1 MDSPHWLP
9 TFRRIGSLVL
19 LLSMAML
26 PLPAEDWQPIDS
38 ELLKRTQPKLDPD
51 ADAEYILHKTRV
63 EDRVLGGS
71 DVVLI
76 YSYYVRMKIYTERG
90 KERYSTIDIAAPGD
104 GMIRELKGR
113 TILPDGKVV
122 PLEKD
127 SVFER
132 DVKRPSGRTIRRRS
146 FAMPAVSVGSVIEY
160 QWNEYYNGHWSN
172 NLHLD
177 VQQDEPVWELQ
188 LQVKPIDFSKTRFS
202 GELLMN
208 SRNFQCRP
216 PGWKRVGHDWYG
228 ISMQDIP
235 AFREEQF
242 MPPVDQLR
250 AWIFFYYEEPNPP
263 KGKKYWEQ
271 FGKKKFEE
279 TKEKTKSANLVKTR
293 AAEIIAGAV
302 TPEEKVT
309 RLVNYCRTK
318 VKNFAHPLFRV
329 SAADLGDWKPIVEPS
344 ETLERGMGSPM
355 DIQYLLIAL
364 AQEAGFDARLAR
376 LVGRDEYFFEEQFP
390 NDYFMKRVNVAIK
403 VENEWKF
410 FDVAQPFLEPGMLSW
425 PEEGVSAVIPDPK
438 ELIVVTTP
446 ISPPSRNTIRK
457 VAHLALDEEGTLKG
471 TIDEAKSGYSAVS
484 EKMRLVRM
492 TEEERRQAVEEDL
505 KERYPSAT
513 VTSLEVLN
521 ADDVDQLLTY
531 RYTIAL
537 PNYAERTGKRLFVL
551 PSFFRRGQ
559 PALFTS
565 SNRQFPVYFY
575 HGWLETDH
583 VEITLPEG
591 YELDSPDAPSS
602 FQIGETGEYNVKM
615 RLVKTGQERVLLYDR
630 KLEMGREGKLLYP
643 QEAYPVLKQVFEA
656 VRKGD
661 DHAIILKARDS
672 AAAGGI

>member
-1 MDSPHWLP
+1 MDFSRCPLTIP
-9 TFRRIGSLVL
+9 IIGFLIL
-19 LLSMAML
+19 LFFLAAV
-26 PLPAEDWQPIDS
+26 PAQAEDWQPIDPS
-38 ELLKRTQPKLDPD
+38 LLQRTQPKLDPD

-63 EDRVLGGS
+63 EDRVLSGS

-90 KERYSTIDIAAPGD
+90 KEKYSTIDIAAPND

-113 TILPDGKVV
+113 TVLPDGKIV

-146 FAMPAVSVGSVIEY
+146 FAMPSVSVGSVIEY
-160 QWNEYYNGHWSN
+160 QWNEYYNGRWSN

-188 LQVKPIDFSKTRFS
+188 LQVKPIDFSRTNFS
-202 GELLMN
+202 GDLQMT
-208 SRNFQCRP
+208 SRSFQCKP
-216 PGWKRVGHDWYG
+216 PSWKRVGPDWYG

-242 MPPVDQLR
+242 MPPVDGLR
-250 AWIFFYYEEPNPP
+250 SWIFFYYEERNPP
-263 KGKKYWEQ
+263 EGKKFWQ
-271 FGKKKFEE
+271 RFGKKKFEE
-279 TKEKTKSANLVKTR
+279 TKEKTKSASLVKTR
-293 AAEIIAGAV
+293 AAEIVAGAA
-302 TPEEKVT
+302 TPEEKVA

-318 VKNFAHPLFRV
+318 VKNIRHPLSKV
-329 SAADLGDWKPIVEPS
+329 SAADLGDWKPILKPS
-344 ETLERGMGSPM
+344 ETLERGMGTPM
-355 DIQYLLIAL
+355 DVQYLLIAL
-364 AQEAGFDARLAR
+364 AQEAGFDARLAW
-376 LVGRDEYFFEEQFP
+376 LVGRDAFFFEVQFP
-390 NDYFMKRVNVAIK
+390 NDYFVNRANVAIK

-425 PEEGVSAVIPDPK
+425 PEEGVAAVIPDPK
-438 ELIVVTTP
+438 ELVVVTTP
-446 ISPPSRNTIRK
+446 ISPPSRNTFRK
-457 VAHLALDEEGTLKG
+457 VAHLSLDEEGTLKG
-471 TIDEAKSGYSAVS
+471 TVDEAQSGYSAVS
-484 EKMRLVRM
+484 EKMRLARM

-513 VTSLEVLN
+513 VSGLEVLN

-531 RYTIAL
+531 RYTISV

-565 SNRQFPVYFY
+565 SKREFPIYFY

-583 VEITLPEG
+583 VEIALPEG

-602 FQIGETGEYNVKM
+602 FQIGETGEYAVKM
-615 RLVKTGQERVLLYDR
+615 RLVKTGKDRILIYDR

-643 QEAYPVLKQVFEA
+643 QEAYPALKKVFET
-656 VRKGD
+656 VRQGD
-661 DHAIILKARDS
+661 DHAIVLKQQAATS
-672 AAAGGI
+672 AGAI